1 MQDSEQEVVLSSS
14 DVSTTA
20 PIPLTEEEL
29 KLVGGGSEGIPIG
42 FGFH

>member
-29 KLVGGGSEGIPIG
+29 SLVGGGYSIPDG
-42 FGFH
+42 LP